1 VLRSHFQL
9 FAPRCPACQRDG
21 HDAPLTLWRIARE
34 LGPPADVV
42 EGLLRC
48 PRCDQ
53 AYPILEGIP
62 ILVPEPAAFVRDN
75 IATILA
81 RNDLSDD
88 LENALGD
95 ACGPG
100 SWFDATRQHL
110 SSYAWDH
117 YAEFPPSDLIPSQPS
132 IAPASARPGGAAR
145 LLATGLQYA
154 APFPA
159 SAGVLDVGCS
169 VGRATFELAAHAQR
183 PALGLDLNF
192 THLRLARDVAR
203 TGIARFPLKRAGLV
217 YDQRAHAVN
226 HPAAALADF
235 WLADASALPLAS
247 GSAAAVS
254 ALNLLDCTSAPL
266 LVLNEFARVLAPA
279 GQAVVA
285 TPYDWSAAV
294 GPPATWLGGHSK
306 LGPAHGDPAAV
317 LRALLT
323 PGAHPVSLSGVR
335 LRAEAPGLA
344 WHVRMHD
351 RSVIEYFSH
360 LVVFERLG

>member
-1 VLRSHFQL
+1 MLRAHFQL

-21 HDAPLTLWRIARE
+21 HDAALALWRVAHE
-34 LGPPADVV
+34 SGPPADIT

-53 AYPILEGIP
+53 AYPIIDGIP

-81 RNDLSDD
+81 RTDLSDD
-88 LENALGD
+88 LDNALGD
-95 ACGPG
+95 SCGPG
-100 SWFDATRQHL
+100 TWFDATRQHL

-117 YAEFPPSDLIPSQPS
+117 YAEFPAESQPP
-132 IAPASARPGGAAR
+132 IAPESARPGGVAR
-145 LLATGLQYA
+145 LLATGLKH
-154 APFPA
+154 
-159 SAGVLDVGCS
+159 AGAIPTGHDLGVIDVGCS

-192 THLRLARDVAR
+192 AHVRLARTVAR
-203 TGIARFPLKRAGLV
+203 TGLARFPLKRAGLV
-217 YDQRAHAVN
+217 YDHRTHAVH
-226 HPAAALADF
+226 HPAASLADF

-247 GSAAAVS
+247 SSVGAVS
-254 ALNLLDCTSAPL
+254 ALNLLDCTAAPL
-266 LVLNEFARVLAPA
+266 LVLKEFERVLAPA

-306 LGPAHGDPAAV
+306 LGPAQGDPASV

-323 PGAHPVSLSGVR
+323 PGAHPVSLAHVR
-335 LRAEAPGLA
+335 LRAEAPGIP

-351 RSVIEYFSH
+351 RSLIEYFSH
-360 LVVFERLG
+360 LVVFERFG